1 MDGPM
6 SNEPTICYEFALD
19 EAAAEGGWHQANN
32 YNLWVGR
39 QSAADPTYRL
49 IERRENRLVSLPLRA
64 RLMHTV
70 PAGTAFRIAHLFG
83 AWRISDADLIYLRIA
98 QEQIVYHTLL
108 TAMCRDVREDRLLW
122 LCLGCGAEL
131 VNEGY
136 DARRGGLAGFWPFLL
151 ERARRFNASP
161 DERVCRSCGEAHP
174 LAYGFD
180 AAQDS
185 ATEAAVRRD
194 W

>member
-1 MDGPM
+1 M

-19 EAAAEGGWHQANN
+19 EAATEGGWHQANN

-39 QSAADPTYRL
+39 QTSADPAYRM
-49 IERRENRLVSLPLRA
+49 IERRGDGMVHLPMRA

-70 PAGTAFRIAHLFG
+70 TAGTPYRIAHLFG
-83 AWRISDADLIYLRIA
+83 AWRVSDADLGYLRIA
-98 QEQIVYHTLL
+98 QAEVVYHTLL

-122 LCLGCGAEL
+122 TCPACGHEL
-131 VNEGY
+131 VRESY

-161 DERVCRSCGEAHP
+161 EERLCRSCGQQHP
-174 LAYGFD
+174 FAYGFD
-180 AAQDS
+180 PALDRAE
-185 ATEAAVRRD
+185 EAAARLA

>member
-1 MDGPM
+1 M

-39 QSAADPTYRL
+39 ENVADPAYRL
-49 IERRENRLVSLPLRA
+49 IERRGGKLVSLPLRA

-70 PAGTAFRIAHLFG
+70 TAGSAFRIAHLFG

-98 QEQIVYHTLL
+98 QQEIVYHTIL
-108 TAMCRDVREDRLLW
+108 TAMCGDVREDRLVW
-122 LCLGCGAEL
+122 ICPGCGTEL
-131 VNEGY
+131 VNESY
-136 DARRGGLAGFWPFLL
+136 DARRGGLAGFWPVLL
-151 ERARRFNASP
+151 ERARRFNASRQ
-161 DERVCRSCGEAHP
+161 ERVCRACSSEHP

-185 ATEAAVRRD
+185 PEEAAARLA

>member
-1 MDGPM
+1 MTAM
-6 SNEPTICYEFALD
+6 SNEPTICHEFALD
-19 EAAAEGGWHQANN
+19 DTAAEGGWHQANN

-39 QSAADPTYRL
+39 QNVADPAYRL
-49 IERRENRLVSLPLRA
+49 IERRDDKLVSLPLRA

-98 QEQIVYHTLL
+98 QEEIVYHTLL
-108 TAMCRDVREDRLLW
+108 TAMCSDVREDRLVW
-122 LCLGCGAEL
+122 ICPSCGAEL
-131 VNEGY
+131 VNESY

-151 ERARRFNASP
+151 ERARCFNAAP
-161 DERVCRSCGEAHP
+161 EERVCRACGTEHP

-185 ATEAAVRRD
+185 HEEATARLA

>member
-1 MDGPM
+1 M

-19 EAAAEGGWHQANN
+19 EAATEGGWHRANN

-39 QSAADPTYRL
+39 QTAADSAYRL
-49 IERRENRLVSLPLRA
+49 IERHDDKLVSLPLRA

-98 QEQIVYHTLL
+98 QGETVYHTLL
-108 TAMCRDVREDRLLW
+108 TAMCRDVHEDRLLW
-122 LCLGCGAEL
+122 LCPGCGAEL
-131 VNEGY
+131 ANESY
-136 DARRGGLAGFWPFLL
+136 DAQRGGLAGFWPFLL

-161 DERVCRSCGEAHP
+161 DERVCRSCGEKHP

-180 AAQDS
+180 MAQDNEE
-185 ATEAAVRRD
+185 EAAARLA